1 MKQEYLLL
9 GEIVRPQGI
18 RGEVKVRHYTA
29 DPDRFHDLEIVFLK
43 RGDKYELDL
52 VLRKHI
58 TFRIGADTY
67 KLDLIRQRP
76 PKEKGK
82 RYYTTDSRVQGDDV
96 YLKFEGVD
104 DRNEAEKLRNIQL
117 WVDRD
122 NAVELGEDE
131 VFIADIL
138 GAKAFDT
145 KGNPVGVLKDVLT
158 PGGVDV
164 FVLKTPKGTLMFPAL
179 KEVLLEMNAD
189 EGKLVL
195 DENKLEEVALY
206 EDRHS

>member
-1 MKQEYLLL
+1 MKQDYLLL

-18 RGEVKVRHYTA
+18 RGEVKVRHYTD
-29 DPDRFHDLEIVFLK
+29 DPERFYDLDVVFLK
-43 RGDKYELDL
+43 RGESYDETN
-52 VLRKHI
+52 VE
-58 TFRIGADTY
+58 GA
-67 KLDLIRQRP
+67 
-76 PKEKGK
+76 
-82 RYYTTDSRVQGDDV
+82 RVQGDDV
-96 YLKFEGVD
+96 YLKLEGVD

-145 KGNPVGVLKDVLT
+145 KGNQLGILKDVLT

-164 FVLKTPKGTLMFPAL
+164 FVLKTPKGNLMFPAL

-189 EGKLVL
+189 EGRLVL

>member
-18 RGEVKVRHYTA
+18 RGEVKVRHYTD
-29 DPDRFHDLEIVFLK
+29 DPERFHDLETVFLK
-43 RGDKYELDL
+43 RGDAYEAMT
-52 VLRKHI
+52 V
-58 TFRIGADTY
+58 
-67 KLDLIRQRP
+67 
-76 PKEKGK
+76 
-82 RYYTTDSRVQGDDV
+82 TDSRVQGDDV
-96 YLKFEGVD
+96 YLKLEGID

-117 WVDRD
+117 WVDRE

-164 FVLKTPKGTLMFPAL
+164 FVLKTPRGNLMFPAL

>member
-1 MKQEYLLL
+1 MKQDYLLL

-18 RGEVKVRHYTA
+18 RGEVKVRHYTD
-29 DPDRFHDLEIVFLK
+29 DPERFYDLDVVFLK
-43 RGDKYELDL
+43 RGESYE
-52 VLRKHI
+52 
-58 TFRIGADTY
+58 
-67 KLDLIRQRP
+67 
-76 PKEKGK
+76 EKNVE
-82 RYYTTDSRVQGDDV
+82 DARVQGDDV
-96 YLKFEGVD
+96 YLKLEGID
-104 DRNEAEKLRNIQL
+104 DRNEAEKLRNLQL

-145 KGNPVGVLKDVLT
+145 KGNQLGVLRDVLT

-164 FVLKTPKGTLMFPAL
+164 FVLKTPKGNLMFPAL

>member
-18 RGEVKVRHYTA
+18 RGEVKVRHYTD

-43 RGDKYELDL
+43 RDYSYEQMT
-52 VLRKHI
+52 V
-58 TFRIGADTY
+58 
-67 KLDLIRQRP
+67 
-76 PKEKGK
+76 
-82 RYYTTDSRVQGDDV
+82 TDSRVQGDDV

-164 FVLKTPKGTLMFPAL
+164 FVLKTPKGNLMFPAL

>member
-18 RGEVKVRHYTA
+18 RGEVKVRHYTD
-29 DPDRFHDLEIVFLK
+29 DPERFYDLDVVFLK
-43 RGDKYELDL
+43 RGENYDEVNVED
-52 VLRKHI
+52 
-58 TFRIGADTY
+58 A
-67 KLDLIRQRP
+67 
-76 PKEKGK
+76 
-82 RYYTTDSRVQGDDV
+82 RVQGDDV
-96 YLKFEGVD
+96 YLKLEGID
-104 DRNEAEKLRNIQL
+104 DRNQAEKLRNIQL

-145 KGNPVGVLKDVLT
+145 QGNQLGVLRDVLT

-164 FVLKTPKGTLMFPAL
+164 FVLKTPKGNLMFPAL

-195 DENKLEEVALY
+195 DENKPEEVALY

>member
-1 MKQEYLLL
+1 MKQDYLLL

-18 RGEVKVRHYTA
+18 RGEVKVRHYTD
-29 DPDRFHDLEIVFLK
+29 DPERFYDLDVVFLK
-43 RGDKYELDL
+43 RGESYE
-52 VLRKHI
+52 
-58 TFRIGADTY
+58 
-67 KLDLIRQRP
+67 
-76 PKEKGK
+76 EKNVE
-82 RYYTTDSRVQGDDV
+82 DARVQGDDV
-96 YLKFEGVD
+96 YLKLEGID
-104 DRNEAEKLRNIQL
+104 DRNEAEKLRNLQL

-145 KGNPVGVLKDVLT
+145 KGNQLGVLRDVLT

-164 FVLKTPKGTLMFPAL
+164 FVLKTPKGNLMFPAL

-189 EGKLVL
+189 EGRLVL
-195 DENKLEEVALY
+195 DENRLSEVALY

>member
-1 MKQEYLLL
+1 MKQDYLLL

-18 RGEVKVRHYTA
+18 RGEVKVRHYTD
-29 DPDRFHDLEIVFLK
+29 DPDRFYDLEVVFLK
-43 RGDKYELDL
+43 RGENYDELNVED
-52 VLRKHI
+52 
-58 TFRIGADTY
+58 A
-67 KLDLIRQRP
+67 
-76 PKEKGK
+76 
-82 RYYTTDSRVQGDDV
+82 RVQGDDV
-96 YLKFEGVD
+96 YLKLEGID

-145 KGNPVGVLKDVLT
+145 KGNQLGVLKDVLT

-189 EGKLVL
+189 EGRLVL

>member
-1 MKQEYLLL
+1 MKQEYLLV

-18 RGEVKVRHYTA
+18 RGEVKVRHYTD
-29 DPDRFHDLEIVFLK
+29 DPERFYDLEVVFLK
-43 RGDKYELDL
+43 RGNEYDEVNVED
-52 VLRKHI
+52 
-58 TFRIGADTY
+58 A
-67 KLDLIRQRP
+67 
-76 PKEKGK
+76 
-82 RYYTTDSRVQGDDV
+82 RVQGDDV
-96 YLKFEGVD
+96 YLKLEGVN

-145 KGNPVGVLKDVLT
+145 KGNQLGVLKDVLT

-164 FVLKTPKGTLMFPAL
+164 FVLKTPKGNLMFPAL
-179 KEVLLEMNAD
+179 KEVLLEMNAE

-195 DENKLEEVALY
+195 DENRLEEVALY
-206 EDRHS
+206 EDSHS

>member
-18 RGEVKVRHYTA
+18 RGEVKVRHYTD
-29 DPDRFHDLEIVFLK
+29 DPERFYDLDVVFLK
-43 RGDKYELDL
+43 RGESYDEVNVED
-52 VLRKHI
+52 
-58 TFRIGADTY
+58 A
-67 KLDLIRQRP
+67 
-76 PKEKGK
+76 
-82 RYYTTDSRVQGDDV
+82 RVQGDDV
-96 YLKFEGVD
+96 YLKLEGID
-104 DRNEAEKLRNIQL
+104 DRNEAEKLRSIQL

-138 GAKAFDT
+138 GAKAYDT

-164 FVLKTPKGTLMFPAL
+164 FVLKTPKGNLMFPAL

-189 EGKLVL
+189 EGRLVL

>member
-18 RGEVKVRHYTA
+18 RGEVKVRHYTD
-29 DPDRFHDLEIVFLK
+29 DPERFYDLEVVFLK
-43 RGDKYELDL
+43 RGENYDEMNVED
-52 VLRKHI
+52 
-58 TFRIGADTY
+58 A
-67 KLDLIRQRP
+67 
-76 PKEKGK
+76 
-82 RYYTTDSRVQGDDV
+82 RVQGDDV
-96 YLKFEGVD
+96 YLKLEGVD

-145 KGNPVGVLKDVLT
+145 KGNQVGILKDVLT

-164 FVLKTPKGTLMFPAL
+164 FVLKTPKGNLMFPAL

>member
-18 RGEVKVRHYTA
+18 HGEVKVKHYTD
-29 DPDRFHDLEIVFLK
+29 DPERFFDLEDVFLK
-43 RGDKYELDL
+43 RGDKYEPA
-52 VLRKHI
+52 VV
-58 TFRIGADTY
+58 TGA
-67 KLDLIRQRP
+67 
-76 PKEKGK
+76 
-82 RYYTTDSRVQGDDV
+82 RVNGDDV
-96 YLKFEGVD
+96 FLSIEGVNE
-104 DRNEAEKLRNIQL
+104 RNEAENLRGVQL

-145 KGNPVGVLKDVLT
+145 KGNKLVVLKDVLT

-179 KEVLLEMNAD
+179 KEVLLVMDAE

>member
-1 MKQEYLLL
+1 MKQDYLLL

-18 RGEVKVRHYTA
+18 RGEVKVRHYTD
-29 DPDRFHDLEIVFLK
+29 DPDRFYDLEVVFLK
-43 RGDKYELDL
+43 RGENYDELNVED
-52 VLRKHI
+52 
-58 TFRIGADTY
+58 A
-67 KLDLIRQRP
+67 
-76 PKEKGK
+76 
-82 RYYTTDSRVQGDDV
+82 RVQGDDV
-96 YLKFEGVD
+96 YLKLEGID

-189 EGKLVL
+189 EGRLVL

>member
-18 RGEVKVRHYTA
+18 RGEVKVRHYTD
-29 DPDRFHDLEIVFLK
+29 DPERFYDLDVVFLK
-43 RGDKYELDL
+43 RGENYDEVNVED
-52 VLRKHI
+52 
-58 TFRIGADTY
+58 A
-67 KLDLIRQRP
+67 
-76 PKEKGK
+76 
-82 RYYTTDSRVQGDDV
+82 RVQGDDV
-96 YLKFEGVD
+96 YLKLEGID
-104 DRNEAEKLRNIQL
+104 DRNQAEKLRNIQL

-145 KGNPVGVLKDVLT
+145 QGNQLGVLRDVLT

-164 FVLKTPKGTLMFPAL
+164 FVLKTPKGNLMFPAL

>member
-1 MKQEYLLL
+1 MKQDYLLL

-18 RGEVKVRHYTA
+18 RGEVKVRHYTD
-29 DPDRFHDLEIVFLK
+29 DPERFFDLETVYLK
-43 RGDKYELDL
+43 RGDKYEA
-52 VLRKHI
+52 V
-58 TFRIGADTY
+58 
-67 KLDLIRQRP
+67 QV
-76 PKEKGK
+76 
-82 RYYTTDSRVQGDDV
+82 TDARVQKDDV
-96 YLKFEGVD
+96 YLKLEGVD

-117 WVDRD
+117 WVDRE

-164 FVLKTPKGTLMFPAL
+164 FVLKTPKGNLMFPAL

-189 EGKLVL
+189 EGRLVL

>member
-18 RGEVKVRHYTA
+18 RGEVKVRHYTD
-29 DPDRFHDLEIVFLK
+29 DPERFYELDVVFLK
-43 RGDKYELDL
+43 RGEKYDEAGVED
-52 VLRKHI
+52 
-58 TFRIGADTY
+58 A
-67 KLDLIRQRP
+67 
-76 PKEKGK
+76 
-82 RYYTTDSRVQGDDV
+82 RVQGDDV
-96 YLKFEGVD
+96 YLKLEGID
-104 DRNEAEKLRNIQL
+104 DRNEAEKLRGIQL

-138 GAKAFDT
+138 GARAFDT
-145 KGNPVGVLKDVLT
+145 KGNQLGVLKDVLP

-164 FVLKTPKGTLMFPAL
+164 FVLKTPKGNLMFPAL

>member
-1 MKQEYLLL
+1 MKQDYLLL

-18 RGEVKVRHYTA
+18 RGEVKVRHYTD
-29 DPDRFHDLEIVFLK
+29 DPERFYDLDIVFLK
-43 RGDKYELDL
+43 RGESYEEMTVED
-52 VLRKHI
+52 
-58 TFRIGADTY
+58 A
-67 KLDLIRQRP
+67 
-76 PKEKGK
+76 
-82 RYYTTDSRVQGDDV
+82 RVQGDDV
-96 YLKFEGVD
+96 YLKLEGVD

-117 WVDRD
+117 WVDRE

-164 FVLKTPKGTLMFPAL
+164 FVLKTPKGNLMFPAL
-179 KEVLLEMNAD
+179 KEVLLEMNA
-189 EGKLVL
+189 EGQ
-195 DENKLEEVALY
+195 AGFG
-206 EDRHS
+206 

>member
-18 RGEVKVRHYTA
+18 RGEVKVRHYTD
-29 DPDRFHDLEIVFLK
+29 DPDRFYDLDVVFLK
-43 RGDKYELDL
+43 RGDSYDEVQVED
-52 VLRKHI
+52 
-58 TFRIGADTY
+58 A
-67 KLDLIRQRP
+67 
-76 PKEKGK
+76 
-82 RYYTTDSRVQGDDV
+82 RVQGDDV
-96 YLKFEGVD
+96 YLKLEGVD

-117 WVDRD
+117 WVDRE

-145 KGNPVGVLKDVLT
+145 RGNQLGVLRDVLT

-164 FVLKTPKGTLMFPAL
+164 FVLKTPRGNLMFPAL
-179 KEVLLEMNAD
+179 KDVLLVMDAE

-195 DENKLEEVALY
+195 DENRLEEVALY

>member
-18 RGEVKVRHYTA
+18 RGEVKVRHYTD
-29 DPDRFHDLEIVFLK
+29 DPERFYDLEVVFLK
-43 RGDKYELDL
+43 RGENYDEMNVED
-52 VLRKHI
+52 
-58 TFRIGADTY
+58 A
-67 KLDLIRQRP
+67 
-76 PKEKGK
+76 
-82 RYYTTDSRVQGDDV
+82 RVQGDDV
-96 YLKFEGVD
+96 YLKLEGID

-145 KGNPVGVLKDVLT
+145 KGNQVGILKDVLT

-164 FVLKTPKGTLMFPAL
+164 FVLKTPKGNLMFPAL

>member
-1 MKQEYLLL
+1 MKQDYLLL

-18 RGEVKVRHYTA
+18 RGEVKVRHYTD
-29 DPDRFHDLEIVFLK
+29 DPERFYDLDVVFLK
-43 RGDKYELDL
+43 RGESYDEMT
-52 VLRKHI
+52 V
-58 TFRIGADTY
+58 
-67 KLDLIRQRP
+67 
-76 PKEKGK
+76 
-82 RYYTTDSRVQGDDV
+82 TDARVQGDDV
-96 YLKFEGVD
+96 YLKLEGID

-145 KGNPVGVLKDVLT
+145 KGNQLGILKDVLT

-189 EGKLVL
+189 EGRLVL

>member
-18 RGEVKVRHYTA
+18 RGEVKVRHYTD
-29 DPDRFHDLEIVFLK
+29 DPERFYDLDVVFLK
-43 RGDKYELDL
+43 RGENYDETGVED
-52 VLRKHI
+52 
-58 TFRIGADTY
+58 A
-67 KLDLIRQRP
+67 
-76 PKEKGK
+76 
-82 RYYTTDSRVQGDDV
+82 RVQGDDV
-96 YLKFEGVD
+96 YLKLEGID

-145 KGNPVGVLKDVLT
+145 KGNQLGVLKDVLT

-164 FVLKTPKGTLMFPAL
+164 FVLKTPKGNLMFPAL

-189 EGKLVL
+189 EGRLVL

>member
-18 RGEVKVRHYTA
+18 RGEVKVRHYTD
-29 DPDRFHDLEIVFLK
+29 DPERFYDLDVVFLK
-43 RGDKYELDL
+43 RGENYDEAGVED
-52 VLRKHI
+52 
-58 TFRIGADTY
+58 A
-67 KLDLIRQRP
+67 
-76 PKEKGK
+76 
-82 RYYTTDSRVQGDDV
+82 RVQGDDV
-96 YLKFEGVD
+96 YLKLEGID
-104 DRNEAEKLRNIQL
+104 DRNEAEKLRGIQL

-122 NAVELGEDE
+122 NAVELDEDE

-138 GAKAFDT
+138 GARAFDT
-145 KGNPVGVLKDVLT
+145 KGNQLGVLKDVLT

-164 FVLKTPKGTLMFPAL
+164 FVLKTPKGNLMFPAL
-179 KEVLLEMNAD
+179 REVLLEMNAD